1 MSDVKQEGE
10 EGRVPLT
17 TRLDRD
23 LHHRFKLACVSE
35 GKTMQDVVE
44 EFIEWWTKRREE
56 SQ

>member
-1 MSDVKQEGE
+1 MSDVKQEVE